1 MKAKSFTYLQLI
13 SENASLTA
21 YMDST
26 PHFMDQDFILKCLI
40 YLSSTLNSESLEF
53 RVLHPRSLYSLF
65 QVDLCIILCCSPSG
79 IYSESNNIPILD
91 GSNYTLWHIKVNIE
105 LRARR
110 LYSVCTNQAPDDST
124 PESLEKWNLANDEA
138 VSLISNK
145 LDHNVFIS
153 VVDSHTVCSANS
165 LWSKIHSKFAPQT
178 FINKGRIWLRWE
190 CLKFNGNIEEYI
202 EKCQTLLLDISSIGI
217 VIPNEILAYS
227 ILGKIT
233 RDCNTYN
240 HIIDN
245 LVMSGESVAR
255 PEIVMNKLL
264 DLINHQKTK
273 DINSSNK
280 ESDSSKMSALL
291 SNATSYP
298 YKILYVCQNGKH
310 NPKNTTHKENSCW
323 VEHPELRP
331 PSNRG
336 RKKNGKQDNDAK
348 THQTGASALLTSKTL
363 NTTEENSLVV
373 DCGATHHMFNDKR
386 LFVNFIETKE
396 LKIATSDPTSNLIS
410 PGKGIVTITT
420 NNNKLV
426 LQNCLYVPNLS
437 RNLISLLEMF
447 EGSITILKENGKFK
461 IIKENIAILEGRI
474 LNNLMISSFNK
485 HAALLTTVHSG
496 TCWHSRLGHPS
507 NQVLKSM
514 GLPISDKEHCDVCV
528 RGKMTLK
535 PFNSHFDKVERP
547 LECLH
552 LDLVGPISPPS
563 VSGYRYFLMVVDQ
576 HTAFKFARFL
586 KHKSEALKEFI
597 AVKNLIET
605 TQGTK
610 IKKIVSDRGGEFL
623 NAEFQKLADESGFV
637 HVASPPYTP
646 QLNGFAERANR
657 TILEKARCLLLE
669 SNLPNQYWAEA
680 VNHSTLL
687 TNLIPTPSRQNLSP
701 LRLWTG
707 SSPKIKNLR
716 TFGCKVVFAVP
727 KQKRPWKL
735 APTGEMGILLGF
747 DYESPAYRVLRLSD
761 KKVFITRHVIF
772 FENEFPS
779 LRKQTPQSDE
789 DDLDCSEEVL
799 LVEEEEKYFD
809 CIEEPVENEIV
820 SNQDLAEEES
830 EEEQSNSDEQVIE
843 ESQRIKIIG
852 PRHPTLISSEIRA
865 EHILPYPRRPKAL
878 MTSSNLG
885 DPASYRQ
892 AIRSDNADQWLQAI
906 RKELCTMSELNV
918 WEIVPI
924 PKHTKLIGTTWVF
937 KTKRDEH
944 NTILEHKARLC
955 AQGFSQT
962 HGVDFSKT
970 FAPTGRLNS
979 LRTLISFAASHNL
992 KFEQLD
998 IKSAFL
1004 NAPLEEDVFLS
1015 IPQGLD
1021 LDKQTSCLKLHKA
1034 IYGLRQ
1040 APRAWYNRL
1049 SNWLAMTGFK
1059 AAVSDPC
1066 VFHRKDN
1073 CPIWIFVHVDDI
1085 AIFGKDLD
1093 KFKKEIEQEFKTKLL
1108 GQANLLL
1115 GIKIHH
1121 DIDSIRLTQEH
1132 YVESVL
1138 DLYGMNDCR
1147 SVATPL
1153 IPNEHLEAA
1162 TSNELDEFEK
1172 SNLNYRSAIGSLSY
1186 ISTATR
1192 PDISYA
1198 VSALSQFL
1206 EKPGMNHWKAFM
1218 HVLRYLRGTS
1228 SMCISYKRGIIHE
1241 AVAYSDADWG
1251 NCRVTRRSV
1260 SGYLILLNEG
1270 LVIWKTKKQPTV
1282 SLSSAEAEYKSL
1294 CNLASEVLWFQQF
1307 CEELELTNTSQPMK
1321 IYEDNQGCIDT
1332 ANSDCNANSRRMKHV
1347 EIQLHFIREV
1357 IKNSKI
1363 LLVYTPTAAMLA
1375 DFLTKSVCK
1384 PAIVRAMSKLNLM
1397 RLGEKGGVKSI

>member
-1 MKAKSFTYLQLI
+1 M
-13 SENASLTA
+13 
-21 YMDST
+21 
-26 PHFMDQDFILKCLI
+26 
-40 YLSSTLNSESLEF
+40 
-53 RVLHPRSLYSLF
+53 
-65 QVDLCIILCCSPSG
+65 
-79 IYSESNNIPILD
+79 
-91 GSNYTLWHIKVNIE
+91 NIE

-145 LDHNVFIS
+145 LNHNVFIS

-233 RDCNTYN
+233 RDCNTYD

-336 RKKNGKQDNDAK
+336 RKKYGKQDNEAE
-348 THQTGASALLTSKTL
+348 THQTGASALLKSKTL
-363 NTTEENSLVV
+363 NTTEENNLVV

-386 LFVNFIETKE
+386 LFANFIETKE
-396 LKIATSDPTSNLIS
+396 LKIATSDPTSSLIS
-410 PGKGIVTITT
+410 PGKGTVTITT
-420 NNNKLV
+420 NDNKLV

-437 RNLISLLEMF
+437 KNLISLLEMF

-461 IIKENIAILEGRI
+461 IVKENIPILEGQI
-474 LNNLMISSFNK
+474 LNNLMISSFTK
-485 HAALLTTVHSG
+485 HTALLTTVRSG

-514 GLPISDKEHCDVCV
+514 GLPIPDKEHCDVCV
-528 RGKMTLK
+528 RGKMMLK

-547 LECLH
+547 LDCLH
-552 LDLVGPISPPS
+552 LDL
-563 VSGYRYFLMVVDQ
+563 
-576 HTAFKFARFL
+576 HTSFKFA
-586 KHKSEALKEFI
+586 
-597 AVKNLIET
+597 
-605 TQGTK
+605 
-610 IKKIVSDRGGEFL
+610 
-623 NAEFQKLADESGFV
+623 SGFV

-646 QLNGFAERANR
+646 QLNGFVERANR

-687 TNLIPTPSRQNLSP
+687 KNLIPTPSRKNRSP
-701 LRLWTG
+701 FRLWTG

-716 TFGCKVVFAVP
+716 AFGCKVVFAVP

-747 DYESPAYRVLRLSD
+747 DYESPAYRVLKLSD
-761 KKVFITRHVIF
+761 KRVFIT
-772 FENEFPS
+772 S
-779 LRKQTPQSDE
+779 E
-789 DDLDCSEEVL
+789 DVL

-809 CIEEPVENEIV
+809 CVEEPVENEIV
-820 SNQDLAEEES
+820 SNHDLAEEES
-830 EEEQSNSDEQVIE
+830 EEEQENSRN
-843 ESQRIKIIG
+843 SKN
-852 PRHPTLISSEIRA
+852 
-865 EHILPYPRRPKAL
+865 ILPYPRRPKAL
-878 MTSSNLG
+878 MTSSNSG
-885 DPASYRQ
+885 NPASYRQ
-892 AIRSDNADQWLQAI
+892 AIRSDNSDQWLQAI
-906 RKELCTMSELNV
+906 RKELHTMSELNV

-937 KTKRDEH
+937 KTKQD
-944 NTILEHKARLC
+944 EHKARLC

-1004 NAPLEEDVFLS
+1004 NAPLEEDVFLT

-1040 APRAWYNRL
+1040 APRAWYNCL
-1049 SNWLAMTGFK
+1049 SNWLATTGFK

-1066 VFHRKDN
+1066 VFHQKDN

-1085 AIFGKDLD
+1085 AIFGKNLD

-1121 DIDSIRLTQEH
+1121 DIDFIRLTQEH

-1153 IPNEHLEAA
+1153 IPNEHLKAA
-1162 TSNELDEFEK
+1162 TLNELEEFEK

-1192 PDISYA
+1192 PDILYA

-1206 EKPGMNHWKAFM
+1206 KKLGMNYWKAFM
-1218 HVLRYLRGTS
+1218 DVLRYLRGTS

-1260 SGYLILLNEG
+1260 SGHLILFNEG

-1282 SLSSAEAEYKSL
+1282 SLSSAEAEYKLL

-1307 CEELELTNTSQPMK
+1307 CEEVELTNNSQPMK

-1384 PAIVRAMSKLNLM
+1384 PAIVREMSRLNLM